1 MKKEVQGSSLNLLE
15 RKIMAS
21 KNSMPKYNNV
31 KSHLNF
37 VYVNGLCQI
46 QNTVYEAL
54 KTYTK
59 SL

>member
-1 MKKEVQGSSLNLLE
+1 MKKEVQGRSLNLVE
-15 RKIMAS
+15 RKIMALNFNA
-21 KNSMPKYNNV
+21 KIHNV

-46 QNTVYEAL
+46 QNTVYEDL
-54 KTYTK
+54 ITYTK

>member
-1 MKKEVQGSSLNLLE
+1 MKKEVQGSTPNLVE
-15 RKIMAS
+15 RKIMAL
-21 KNSMPKYNNV
+21 KNNAKIHNV

-46 QNTVYEAL
+46 QNTVYEDL
-54 KTYTK
+54 ITYTK